1 MRPDRPQNKTST
13 ELRVIQAGKIRE
25 LQEVLVS
32 AGYWSLDQ
40 QSKVLGLPRS
50 TSWTILRGAHKK
62 SGLSAATIKRI
73 LSTPELPSVVKE
85 HLIEYV
91 REKAAGLYGH
101 NPQQLR
107 RYAAVLISAETL
119 SGGAHDQR
127 NAALGSRRDQL
138 GKPAEMTEKRF
149 KDTLV

>member
-1 MRPDRPQNKTST
+1 M
-13 ELRVIQAGKIRE
+13 
-25 LQEVLVS
+25 S
-32 AGYWSLDQ
+32 AGFWSLDQ

-50 TSWTILRGAHKK
+50 TSWTILRGTHKK
-62 SGLSAATIKRI
+62 GLSAAVIKRI
-73 LSTPELPSVVKE
+73 LSAPELPSVVKN

-101 NPQQLR
+101 NPRQLR
-107 RYAAVLISAETL
+107 RFTAVLISAETL

-138 GKPAEMTEKRF
+138 GKPAEMTERRF